1 MEEDINI
8 IKNHYVF
15 TTNHVLDD
23 ENKRFKQAI
32 ENLINKYKEQE
43 ETNNILSD
51 VIKSLTKLG
60 EEHMEMINL
69 MAIQLAKRKNIMEK
83 VCKECPY
90 CDCIESKTKNCVIDY
105 FKKKAREKNEM

>member
-1 MEEDINI
+1 MEDIKILEDIEVTSFNTSNI
-8 IKNHYVF
+8 YLNPKKVN
-15 TTNHVLDD
+15 T
-23 ENKRFKQAI
+23 AI

-43 ETNNILSD
+43 ETNNILSG

-69 MAIQLAKRKNIMEK
+69 MAIQLAKIKNIMEK

-105 FKKKAREKNEM
+105 FKKKARERNEM

>member
-1 MEEDINI
+1 MEEDIKT

-43 ETNNILSD
+43 KMIEFMASCFWRHDLCEN
-51 VIKSLTKLG
+51 
-60 EEHMEMINL
+60 EEGLECKKMIF
-69 MAIQLAKRKNIMEK
+69 ES
-83 VCKECPY
+83 EC
-90 CDCIESKTKNCVIDY
+90 KNCIIEH
-105 FKKKAREKNEM
+105 FRKKAKGE